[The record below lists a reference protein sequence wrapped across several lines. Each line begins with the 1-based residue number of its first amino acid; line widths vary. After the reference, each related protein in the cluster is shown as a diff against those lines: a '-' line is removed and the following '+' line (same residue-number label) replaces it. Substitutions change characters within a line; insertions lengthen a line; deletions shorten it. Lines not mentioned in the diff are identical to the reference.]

1 MKAPSS
7 HALFLTLGWRLTLLN
22 GAVLCAILLLLS
34 GALYLSEVVAT
45 DAQINQLLTQTVQ
58 QEREE
63 DLVQILQSRQ
73 PIVDSPRPFSP
84 APLQAFFLLIDTQGP
99 VHEGMSAL
107 LAWLPEQKTL
117 QLARATAAPH

>member
-7 HALFLTLGWRLTLLN
+7 HALFRTLGWRLTLLN

-73 PIVDSPRPFSP
+73 PIVDPPRPFSP

-99 VHEGMSAL
+99 VHEWTIAL
-107 LAWLPEQKTL
+107 LAELADQETVQ
-117 QLARATAAPH
+117 QLLATEAPV